1 MIRLLDIT
9 LDNLEAF
16 QSDILKIERSSFSS
30 PWSLSSF
37 IEEIN
42 RPVSHLWALTID
54 EKLSGYICFWMF
66 ADDIHLMNIA
76 VHPERRGKGY
86 GHYLLTRMIETG
98 ASMGIETVWLEVRPS
113 NPMAIMLYEK
123 IGFEKIGRRSKY
135 YRDTK
140 EDAVVMRL
148 SLRNRVRTG
157 QETEV

>member
-9 LDNLEAF
+9 LDNLDAF

-42 RPVSHLWALTID
+42 RPISYLWALMID

-66 ADDIHLMNIA
+66 ADEIHLMNIA

-86 GHYLLTRMIETG
+86 GQYLLTRMIETG

-123 IGFEKIGRRSKY
+123 LGFKEIGRRSKY
-135 YRDTK
+135 YSDTK
-140 EDAVVMRL
+140 EDAVVMSF

-157 QETEV
+157 

>member
-9 LDNLEAF
+9 LDNLEVF

-42 RPVSHLWALTID
+42 RPISHLWALTID

-86 GHYLLTRMIETG
+86 GYYLLTRMIETG
-98 ASMGIETVWLEVRPS
+98 TSMGIETVWLEVRPS

-140 EDAVVMRL
+140 EDAVVMSL
-148 SLRNRVRTG
+148 SLRNHVQTG
-157 QETEV
+157 

>member
-9 LDNLEAF
+9 LDNLEVF

-42 RPVSHLWALTID
+42 RPISHLWALTID

-66 ADDIHLMNIA
+66 ADEIHLMNIA

-86 GHYLLTRMIETG
+86 GNYLLTKMIETG

-113 NPMAIMLYEK
+113 NTMAIMLYEK

-140 EDAVVMRL
+140 EDAVVMSL

-157 QETEV
+157 

>member
-9 LDNLEAF
+9 LDNLEVF

-42 RPVSHLWALTID
+42 RPISHLWALTID

-76 VHPERRGKGY
+76 VHPESRGKGY
-86 GHYLLTRMIETG
+86 GHYLLTKMIETG
-98 ASMGIETVWLEVRPS
+98 TSMGIETVWLEVRPS

-140 EDAVVMRL
+140 EDAVVMSL

-157 QETEV
+157 